1 MDRTTQKHIA
11 RALLASA
18 ASDYTRV
25 NIGAVVAFGN
35 KVVSVGYN
43 SHKSHPMQMKYNTL
57 SGRLAPRNACHAEM
71 AAIIKAGQR
80 DLSGATIYVGR
91 YDMLG
96 RLAMCRPCRACRLA
110 MERRGIANVVYT
122 TPQGV
127 VHETLM

>member
-1 MDRTTQKHIA
+1 MNKTRQKHIA

-18 ASDYTRV
+18 ESDYKRV
-25 NIGAVVAFGN
+25 NIGAVVAFGK
-35 KVVSVGYN
+35 KVVSTGWN
-43 SHKSHPMQMKYNTL
+43 GHKSHPMQELYNRL

-71 AAIIKAGQR
+71 AAIVKAGQR

-110 MERRGIANVVYT
+110 MERRGIKDVVYT
-122 TPQGV
+122 SRQGV
-127 VHETLM
+127 MHEKV